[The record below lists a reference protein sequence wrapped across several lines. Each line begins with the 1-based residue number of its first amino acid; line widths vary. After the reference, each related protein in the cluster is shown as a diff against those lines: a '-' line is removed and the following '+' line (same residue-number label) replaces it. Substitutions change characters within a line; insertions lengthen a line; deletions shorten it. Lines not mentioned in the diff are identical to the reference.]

1 VLCRLTQ
8 GVPTVTLFS
17 IYRWWCSP
25 LYLPRSRGPLHSPTT
40 HLPALSR
47 ISPVPSTMFT
57 SHKSNA
63 SLRSGLSE
71 DITTPCSLSDTSIL
85 EPWIAQ
91 NFDEPIHG
99 SILLS
104 EQRHKSHSSKRS
116 SVFNLRSRSNT
127 ANSTSSI
134 PLPLNPSMSHGVTS
148 RPETPLSFQ
157 QHGHQGQPEQSGS
170 KKSLFR
176 GRMGKRLSE
185 SVSSG
190 TAMTDDQEKDTGD
203 KRMSVLQ
210 RAKRWNSQPENH
222 RKCCIAG
229 MADSATY

>member
-1 VLCRLTQ
+1 MRRCVPDSLKISRLP
-8 GVPTVTLFS
+8 VH
-17 IYRWWCSP
+17 
-25 LYLPRSRGPLHSPTT
+25 YLTPRSWSPG
-40 HLPALSR
+40 
-47 ISPVPSTMFT
+47 SPKTLTNPFMDQYYYLNRDINHTRANEVQYSTCD
-57 SHKSNA
+57 
-63 SLRSGLSE
+63 LGVIR
-71 DITTPCSLSDTSIL
+71 P
-85 EPWIAQ
+85 
-91 NFDEPIHG
+91 
-99 SILLS
+99 
-104 EQRHKSHSSKRS
+104 
-116 SVFNLRSRSNT
+116 
-127 ANSTSSI
+127 I